1 MIFLP
6 PRHGKSELAAVRYPA
21 WRLKRDPTLNIIL
34 ASHSQRLA
42 NRFSRKIKRV
52 LADDAIGSAG
62 ALACMDAKASRRPA
76 RNHGSLDG
84 NVRHAGGTG
93 VAGEGACAPR
103 MFPFISQRPANSMAE
118 WETAAGGGLRSV
130 GVGSGVAGYGAHLV
144 VIDDPVKNRA
154 QANSETFRDAMY
166 SWYMDD
172 IYTRLEPNG
181 AIILIQTR
189 WHEDDLAGRLIRDM
203 DAGGDQWEVISLPA
217 LAEESEPPAL
227 AGGTTS
233 ALIDDREHRDD
244 TTLGERVNSTPDNS
258 MSKPPAYAG
267 GSDILGRK
275 AGQALCPDRYNEEA
289 LDQTRRNLGSW
300 SFAALYQQRPAPAEG
315 GTFKRA
321 WFKNI
326 VERAPQGL
334 EWKRGTDLAVSTKTT
349 ADYTA
354 SFRCAF
360 DRDGNLYID
369 GGFRRRIE
377 FPEQRR
383 YLIERICQET
393 DTEHGIEE
401 ALHGRAFI
409 QDLRR
414 DERLRGHKFKGVKVE
429 GDKLARA
436 LSWQNLAEEGRL
448 RLVRGPWN
456 RDFIEEACQFPHG
469 HHDDQI
475 DAVSLAVSMFQQKH
489 GTYGF

>member
-1 MIFLP
+1 M
-6 PRHGKSELAAVRYPA
+6 
-21 WRLKRDPTLNIIL
+21 
-34 ASHSQRLA
+34 
-42 NRFSRKIKRV
+42 
-52 LADDAIGSAG
+52 
-62 ALACMDAKASRRPA
+62 
-76 RNHGSLDG
+76 
-84 NVRHAGGTG
+84 
-93 VAGEGACAPR
+93 
-103 MFPFISQRPANSMAE
+103 
-118 WETAAGGGLRSV
+118 
-130 GVGSGVAGYGAHLV
+130 
-144 VIDDPVKNRA
+144 
-154 QANSETFRDAMY
+154 
-166 SWYMDD
+166 
-172 IYTRLEPNG
+172 
-181 AIILIQTR
+181 
-189 WHEDDLAGRLIRDM
+189 
-203 DAGGDQWEVISLPA
+203 SLPA
-217 LAEESEPPAL
+217 LTEDSNVQSSSFSLSSSETKEQAKACTL
-227 AGGTTS
+227 
-233 ALIDDREHRDD
+233 HR
-244 TTLGERVNSTPDNS
+244 
-258 MSKPPAYAG
+258 KP
-267 GSDILGRK
+267 
-275 AGQALCPDRYNEEA
+275 GQALCPDRYDEDA

-383 YLIERICQET
+383 YLIERICEET

-414 DERLRGHKFKGVKVE
+414 DERLRGRKFKGVKVE